1 MCKRAS
7 FIFFFFLSKI
17 IFFFSEASKGCTL
30 FTISHAGVSPLRI
43 AYAIGRKAFL
53 MRWRHHEEW
62 ISLNADTANGFEL
75 EAEVGLPE
83 TPTLLTLLSCI
94 GSPPWYAM
102 VIFIVFKSSFRKVC
116 CPCFLTRC
124 SNPSSLASTLHQIE
138 YS

>member
-30 FTISHAGVSPLRI
+30 FTISRAGVSPLRI

-83 TPTLLTLLSCI
+83 TPTLLTLLSCV
-94 GSPPWYAM
+94 GSPPW
-102 VIFIVFKSSFRKVC
+102 
-116 CPCFLTRC
+116 
-124 SNPSSLASTLHQIE
+124 
-138 YS
+138 